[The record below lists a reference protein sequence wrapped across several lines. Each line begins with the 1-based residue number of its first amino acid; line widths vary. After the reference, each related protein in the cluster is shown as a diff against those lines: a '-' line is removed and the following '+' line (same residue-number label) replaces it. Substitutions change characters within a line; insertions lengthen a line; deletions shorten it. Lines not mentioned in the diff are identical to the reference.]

1 MSARPPEGGRSPS
14 PGRWRAAAALALASL
29 VPAAVLANDSTGR
42 IGSSGL
48 VLVQSASIEMR
59 EEILTI
65 SVDRIDVRYRY
76 VNTGAA
82 EVDTLVAF
90 PMPSFGWNPGRAQWD
105 THVAPMRGFTT
116 RIDGVERP
124 AQVDVKAFLGGRDIT
139 RDLLSTGLGSDRIV
153 RGLQCDPVAVARE
166 CWGEVK
172 PVLVE
177 REYVTPQGW
186 PKWEAQETAYWPMKF
201 PPRKE
206 VRVEHS
212 YSPLVGAS
220 YAKHQPGQ
228 PLLAGHPWAD
238 FGNKDTSEGC
248 VDENT
253 ARQVEAARRRIKVPA
268 GAQGSWW
275 LTMRDVEYVLGTGR
289 NWKGPIQRF
298 VLRIEKAA
306 PTQVVSLCFPAKP
319 RRSDDRVV
327 EYEVR
332 NFVPQDKLVVY
343 FYDLSW
349 ESQ

>member
-1 MSARPPEGGRSPS
+1 MSLR
-14 PGRWRAAAALALASL
+14 RAAAALMLAGL
-29 VPAAVLANDSTGR
+29 LPAAALANDSTGR

-48 VLVQSASIEMR
+48 VLVQSDSIEMR
-59 EEILTI
+59 EEILTL
-65 SVDRIDVRYRY
+65 SVERVDVRYRY
-76 VNTGAA
+76 VNTGTT
-82 EVDTLVAF
+82 EIDTLVAF

-105 THVAPMRGFTT
+105 NHVGPMRGFKT
-116 RIDGVERP
+116 RIDGVDRP

-139 RDLLSTGLGSDRIV
+139 RDLLSAGLTSERIV
-153 RGLQCDPVAVARE
+153 QGLQCDPQAMAKE
-166 CWGEVK
+166 CWGELK

-212 YSPLVGAS
+212 YTPLVGAS
-220 YAKHQPGQ
+220 YSKHQPGQ

-248 VDENT
+248 VDDNT
-253 ARQVEAARRRIKVPA
+253 VRQVEAARRRTRVAPNES
-268 GAQGSWW
+268 GAWW

-298 VLRIEKAA
+298 VLRIEKSS

-319 RRSDDRVV
+319 RRNDDRVV
-327 EYEVR
+327 EYELR
-332 NFVPQDKLVVY
+332 NFVPPDKLVVY
-343 FYDLSW
+343 FYDIRW
-349 ESQ
+349 ESP